1 MLKNCAPICKC
12 VHTCVSIYCIV
23 PDILCSSASFVKLGI
38 VDYRENPAPVVSY
51 HSSAHSYNFV
61 LLAFWRRMQSFF
73 LSYTVK
79 NKNPVQS
86 SQNTITY
93 ICFIQKAARILHEN
107 VYVYV
112 QFFSH
117 FFIHH
122 MMYCVGC
129 GCQYIVPIHSLK
141 VKHKHYALCSKCQ
154 QINCR
159 CILIAPM
166 YFASTRE

>member
-1 MLKNCAPICKC
+1 MCKYILYFTRQFVLQCQFCKARNCGLQRK
-12 VHTCVSIYCIV
+12 
-23 PDILCSSASFVKLGI
+23 SSACSFIPLQRPQLQFCTI
-38 VDYRENPAPVVSY
+38 S
-51 HSSAHSYNFV
+51 F
-61 LLAFWRRMQSFF
+61 LAQNAKSF

-93 ICFIQKAARILHEN
+93 ICFIQKTARILHEN

-112 QFFSH
+112 QFIPTLLHSS
-117 FFIHH
+117 
-122 MMYCVGC
+122 YDVLC
-129 GCQYIVPIHSLK
+129 GLWVP
-141 VKHKHYALCSKCQ
+141 ALCSKYQ

-159 CILIAPM
+159 CILNAPM